1 MPNRTPDEQRLLEK
15 AGRYLPGGNTGNL
28 HFNPE
33 QDFLVASGK
42 GSRVWD
48 VSGNE
53 YVDWLMGSGPM
64 LLGHAHPHVVEAVIK
79 TVEQGSTF
87 FANNDKAVMLAEALV
102 DAVPCAEQARFTTSG
117 TDACFQAMRICRAFT
132 GKEKVLKFEG
142 GYHGSSDYALMSV
155 TPSASLEFPQSEANS
170 GGIPK
175 AIADLMLIAPFNDIA
190 TTEAIIQAHHDE
202 LAAVI
207 VEPMQR
213 IIAPRPGFL
222 QGLRDICDRYG
233 VLLIADEVING
244 FGRTGKMFAVEHWD
258 VVPDIMSVAK
268 GIISSYLPLAATIAT
283 EEVAGVFAGEEDYL
297 RHVLTSSGHPVSAAA
312 SLKNIEIIESE
323 NMVENAATV
332 GAYFKEQVE
341 GMMGDHPS
349 MGDVRGIG
357 LLVAIELVK
366 DRLTKEPFA
375 PEDRVA
381 DRLNET
387 FKKHGLILRVGGPII
402 NMGPPL
408 CITTSEVDEIVHAL
422 DLSLWEFEGE
432 MGMGQYA

>member
-1 MPNRTPDEQRLLEK
+1 MPNRTPEEQRLLEK

-28 HFNPE
+28 HFNSE
-33 QDFLVASGK
+33 QDFLVSGGK

-87 FANNDKAVMLAEALV
+87 FANNDKAVMLAEALTE
-102 DAVPCAEQARFTTSG
+102 AVPCAEQVRFTTSG

-175 AIADLMLIAPFNDIA
+175 AIADLMLIAPFNDLA
-190 TTEAIIQAHHDE
+190 TTEAIVQAHHDE

-222 QGLRDICDRYG
+222 QGLRDIATRYG
-233 VLLIADEVING
+233 IPLIFDEVVTSFRLAYGGAQEFYGVTPDLCSVGKIMG
-244 FGRTGKMFAVEHWD
+244 GGYPLAAILGRAE
-258 VVPDIMSVAK
+258 IMSVYDRGEVDSDTFVSQIGTLNGNPVACAAGLATLEVLRDDPDAYRRVHGSGAALRNAMTELCEEN
-268 GIISSYLPLAATIAT
+268 GIPVQSCGEDA
-283 EEVAGVFAGEEDYL
+283 VFDFCFTDQPVNNYRDIL
-297 RHVLTSSGHPVSAAA
+297 SGDGAM
-312 SLKNIEIIESE
+312 LGRL
-323 NMVENAATV
+323 NA
-332 GAYFKEQVE
+332 
-341 GMMGDHPS
+341 
-349 MGDVRGIG
+349 G
-357 LLVAIELVK
+357 LLERGVLKGGQKYYPSAVHTDEDVERTIEAYRKIVP
-366 DRLTKEPFA
+366 T
-375 PEDRVA
+375 
-381 DRLNET
+381 
-387 FKKHGLILRVGGPII
+387 LR
-402 NMGPPL
+402 
-408 CITTSEVDEIVHAL
+408 S
-422 DLSLWEFEGE
+422 
-432 MGMGQYA
+432 